1 MTPDYILNCWHVLGK
16 FRIAKEPSCFWVKYI
31 SNTFTN
37 NRILNISKSIEIL
50 FTIYVRKIQKLE
62 DSDIVSL
69 SLVCRTGY
77 INQH

>member
-1 MTPDYILNCWHVLGK
+1 MWLSK
-16 FRIAKEPSCFWVKYI
+16 
-31 SNTFTN
+31 
-37 NRILNISKSIEIL
+37 KSIEIV
-50 FTIYVRKIQKLE
+50 FAIYVGKIQELE